1 MLKERYNWCILFVMI
16 VGFFVAVW
24 VGMER
29 NQVEEKAK
37 QVEIALEFHDL
48 EDLAYQDGKD
58 PDQLLIQFKNAGM
71 TSLVVEEASLERL
84 IRRGWANLHRGGEL
98 IADEKNGLLTNAAW
112 QEAVKSQKINPE
124 WFYLVPSR
132 EEIGKEIAEN
142 MMYRLG
148 KDRVKV
154 LSIDG
159 KTVVGI
165 RLWTPEKIME
175 FPMGLYKEDLD
186 RAKKAG
192 VLLIVRP
199 VNGINPNESYNQYLI
214 GKLQNRENL
223 TAIIPGGIEM
233 IGYRND
239 QPMDDQPFMYSFGN
253 WMKDHQIN
261 LGMVE
266 RADQLQFIPQSGLM
280 PLATAMDYRAARTYT
295 IYKEELKNLTL
306 PVAIDRWPLAVKERN
321 IKINLIRKFEKLQG
335 ANTLTETHENYIRSV
350 AAGIQKEGFT
360 LGRAHIMES
369 YHTPGWAL
377 ALIMSGIIAG
387 GVFFLSQLRSG
398 FSGRYQI
405 ILWLVLSLGLAA
417 PLVLKDSTLL
427 RQMGALGAACIF
439 PPIALSIVMDYWGKW
454 PGKEKTQLWS
464 ILVRGVLLL
473 FLAGAISFVGS
484 LLMAGML
491 SDIRFFMEMD
501 LFRGVKLTFVL
512 PIFLSL
518 FLYISRFSL
527 TNGADGELL
536 SESKRILRSPATI
549 QLLVIGCVGLAGVYI
564 LLGRSGHT
572 AGFEVPGWEI
582 QLRSFLEKAFFT
594 RPRSKELFIGHPALV
609 MATYFWAI
617 RSPRWLHFCAT
628 IAGSIGIA
636 SMVETF
642 AHVRSPLFLSFVRGI
657 DGLWPGAIL
666 GVIGILACHLL
677 YKCWKRW
684 EESHG

>member
-1 MLKERYNWCILFVMI
+1 MI
-16 VGFFVAVW
+16 IGFLAAAWVGF
-24 VGMER
+24 ER
-29 NQVEEKAK
+29 NQVEEQAK

-58 PDQLLIQFKNAGM
+58 PDQLLVQFKNAGM

-84 IRRGWANLHRGGEL
+84 VRRGWANLHRGGEL
-98 IADEKNGLLTNAAW
+98 IADEKNGLIVDLAW
-112 QEAVKSQKINPE
+112 QEAVKNQKIKPE
-124 WFYLVPSR
+124 WFYLVPST
-132 EEIGKEIAEN
+132 ENIGKEIAEN
-142 MMYRLG
+142 MTHRLG
-148 KDRVKV
+148 EDRVEV
-154 LSIDG
+154 LFIG
-159 KTVVGI
+159 EKAVVGI

-199 VNGINPNESYNQYLI
+199 VNAVNPDESYNRYLI
-214 GKLQNRENL
+214 EQLEHRENVS
-223 TAIIPGGIEM
+223 AIIPGGIEM

-239 QPMDDQPFMYSFGN
+239 QPMNDQPFMYSFGN
-253 WMKDHQIN
+253 WLKDQQIN

-280 PLATAMDYRAARTYT
+280 PLATAMDYRAVRTYT

-306 PVAIDRWPLAVKERN
+306 SVAIDRWPLAVKERN

-350 AAGIQKEGFT
+350 VAGIQKEGFT

-369 YHTPGWAL
+369 YHVSGWML
-377 ALIMSGIIAG
+377 AMIMSGIIAG
-387 GVFFLSQLRSG
+387 GIFFFSQLRSG
-398 FSGRYQI
+398 FSGKYQV
-405 ILWLVLSLGLAA
+405 ILWFILSLGLAF
-417 PLVLKDSTLL
+417 PLILKDNTLL
-427 RQMGALGAACIF
+427 RQVGALGAVCIF
-439 PPIALSIVMDYWGKW
+439 PIVGLSVVMDYWEKW
-454 PGKEKTQLWS
+454 PDKEKTQVRS
-464 ILVRGVLLL
+464 ILARGVLLL
-473 FLAGAISFVGS
+473 FLAGAISFVGA

-491 SDIRFFMEMD
+491 SDVRFFMEME

-512 PIFLSL
+512 PIFLSI
-518 FLYISRFSL
+518 FLYFSRFSL
-527 TNGADGELL
+527 TNGTDGDLL
-536 SESKRILRSPATI
+536 SESKRILQSPVTI
-549 QLLVIGCVGLAGVYI
+549 QLLVIGCIGLVGVYI

-609 MATYFWAI
+609 MATYFWAV

-642 AHVRSPLFLSFVRGI
+642 AHVRSPLSLSFVRGI

-666 GVIGILACHLL
+666 GIVGILTCHLL